1 MIEYLF
7 ALSGVLALAALVRG
21 PTFADRALAGGA
33 FFHITIIVLLLT
45 SVRAGSSL
53 FFDVSV
59 VIIFMSFVGT
69 LAIARY
75 TRRKR

>member
-1 MIEYLF
+1 LIEYLF
-7 ALSGVLALAALVRG
+7 ALSGVFALAALVRG

-33 FFHITIIVLLLT
+33 FFHITIVVLLLIA
-45 SVRAGSSL
+45 VRSGSFL

-59 VIIFMSFVGT
+59 VIIFMSFIGT